1 MFPNKE
7 KSRPLEAKLLGVI
20 SPCPIWL
27 SASCKHRDLWCPLIL
42 SDDPF
47 QHGKYTALASFSWY
61 VCFCSHSGHLI
72 SFLFT
77 SFWYHFYISNISLQR
92 SKEIRRF
99 STTKTICRDESTI
112 LIWTEIWWFAPAFN
126 GYNSW
131 IFIARIHRLSWNSFV
146 SDSTADDWTTSA
158 TQRLLNTK
166 TSVKENDSRTPGVFE
181 GITSKN
187 CFGCLKI
194 TTFFALFL
202 VGISVRGIWIPHQ
215 TPLDDPDLPQK
226 GRNSSRKHNHWPI
239 KVYANC
245 CYRQ

>member
-1 MFPNKE
+1 MSIDTVGWP
-7 KSRPLEAKLLGVI
+7 
-20 SPCPIWL
+20 L
-27 SASCKHRDLWCPLIL
+27 SAWE
-42 SDDPF
+42 
-47 QHGKYTALASFSWY
+47 
-61 VCFCSHSGHLI
+61 VHSLGFFFVI
-72 SFLFT
+72 CVFLFAFW
-77 SFWYHFYISNISLQR
+77 SFDIISLYIILYHFYISNISLQR

-112 LIWTEIWWFAPAFN
+112 LIWKEIWWFAPAFN

-146 SDSTADDWTTSA
+146 SDSMADDWTTSA
-158 TQRLLNTK
+158 TQRLLDTK
-166 TSVKENDSRTPGVFE
+166 TSVKENDSRTPEVFE

-226 GRNSSRKHNHWPI
+226 GHNSSRKRNHWPI